1 MGAQNFPGRLD
12 DIEHEWRLNTH
23 EKVKNTDKVFYAI
36 YTNPEYKLP
45 TVLPDGKYKGKIP
58 NIASYLQK

>member
-1 MGAQNFPGRLD
+1 MIYLILGK
-12 DIEHEWRLNTH
+12 IIH